1 MILLKVS
8 RILLFYLCAPKFK
21 TVVLSDAVSNHGV
34 INRGLKGQTEPGSSP
49 TSYGDCEHVKH
60 SEPLLY
66 PSLKRDNNILES
78 TLLSAF
84 LWTEDTQSPTIPTL
98 MPRLH
103 RYEETEACEL
113 KLFVEDPQL
122 LHGRAHILAQVLD
135 SCCHAFTTTLHPRAK
150 PWVWVTL
157 NLVENLGVGDLE
169 FSGEFRSTKAGKVP
183 QEILF
188 QLTVLTF
195 PSYPISL

>member
-8 RILLFYLCAPKFK
+8 RILLFYLYTPKLK
-21 TVVLSDAVSNHGV
+21 TVVLSDAVSDHGV

-60 SEPLLY
+60 SEPQSY

-103 RYEETEACEL
+103 RYEETGM
-113 KLFVEDPQL
+113 V
-122 LHGRAHILAQVLD
+122 
-135 SCCHAFTTTLHPRAK
+135 S
-150 PWVWVTL
+150 
-157 NLVENLGVGDLE
+157 
-169 FSGEFRSTKAGKVP
+169 
-183 QEILF
+183 
-188 QLTVLTF
+188 
-195 PSYPISL
+195 